1 MIFSPAP
8 TAKHDV
14 HRITLKIKELDHK
27 IQYAEEMIKRT
38 EDGMASLCATQ
49 VTLFAKTEL
58 EDLQRLVGDLYRYK
72 GHLEYT
78 LASEEKLLSIQLQEG
93 DEINH

>member
-1 MIFSPAP
+1 MIFSALP
-8 TAKHDV
+8 TAKDDV
-14 HRITLKIKELDHK
+14 ARIRLKYKEIEHK

-38 EDGMASLCATQ
+38 EDGMANLCATQ
-49 VTLFAKTEL
+49 VTLYAKTEL
-58 EDLQRLVGDLYRYK
+58 EDLQRLVAELYRYK

-93 DEINH
+93 EEVNH